1 MNTKKPI
8 LECSLT
14 YGDASSFYLFF
25 IEYKKIGNLSYNYD
39 CTYIMTPKTGSV
51 KQYEIDLIRENFLST
66 KFVYTPR
73 GDKFFDYTLK
83 KICYKLRDD
92 KDEKGNI
99 YKRIQYLKL
108 IYLNQEGK
116 EEVLLD
122 TSNGKELPETIGLF
136 KGEEIIESVKVYLK
150 DELLCGIELF
160 TNESKLINTSYSI
173 GASSS
178 PDIES
183 IEIKD
188 DKKMIVGLGCEA
200 NEQTGINSIYFYQ
213 AYKNKDYELYGTLG
227 FRLLRAKV
235 RQNEEFKKNIEEI
248 KNNLTEEQKLTY
260 DICTYSNSIFF
271 TVLDY
276 IIS

>member
-1 MNTKKPI
+1 MI
-8 LECSLT
+8 
-14 YGDASSFYLFF
+14 
-25 IEYKKIGNLSYNYD
+25 
-39 CTYIMTPKTGSV
+39 
-51 KQYEIDLIRENFLST
+51 
-66 KFVYTPR
+66 
-73 GDKFFDYTLK
+73 
-83 KICYKLRDD
+83 
-92 KDEKGNI
+92 KDQKGNI
-99 YKRIQYLKL
+99 YKRIQHLKL
-108 IYLNQEGK
+108 IYLNKEGK

-122 TSNGKELPETIGLF
+122 TSNGKDLPETISLF

-160 TNESKLINTSYSI
+160 TNESKLINTSYPI
-173 GASSS
+173 GASSN

-213 AYKNKDYELYGTLG
+213 TDKKQDHELYSSLG

-235 RQNEEFKKNIEEI
+235 KQNKEFNKHIKEI

-260 DICTYSNSIFF
+260 DICNSSDTIFF
-271 TVLDY
+271 AVLDY
-276 IIS
+276 VIS

>member
-1 MNTKKPI
+1 MI
-8 LECSLT
+8 LLINDCLYILKYFPLCNLLFYSTCIWIYKEFLHT
-14 YGDASSFYLFF
+14 Y
-25 IEYKKIGNLSYNYD
+25 
-39 CTYIMTPKTGSV
+39 
-51 KQYEIDLIRENFLST
+51 LIRENFLST

-73 GDKFFDYTLK
+73 GDKFFNYTLK
-83 KICYKLRDD
+83 KICYELRDD
-92 KDEKGNI
+92 KDQKGNI
-99 YKRIQYLKL
+99 YKRIQHLKL
-108 IYLNQEGK
+108 IYLNKEGK

-122 TSNGKELPETIGLF
+122 TSNRKELPETIGLSQ
-136 KGEEIIESVKVYLK
+136 GEEIIESVKVYLK

-160 TNESKLINTSYSI
+160 TNESKLINTSYPI
-173 GASSS
+173 GASSN

-213 AYKNKDYELYGTLG
+213 TDKKQDHELYSSLG

-235 RQNEEFKKNIEEI
+235 KQNKEFNKHIKEI

-260 DICTYSNSIFF
+260 DICNSSDTIFF
-271 TVLDY
+271 AVLDY
-276 IIS
+276 VIS

>member
-1 MNTKKPI
+1 MKKKPT

-14 YGDASSFYLFF
+14 YGDASAFYLFF
-25 IEYKKIGNLSYNYD
+25 IEYKKVGNLSFNYD

-51 KQYEIDLIRENFLST
+51 KPYEIEQISVPFLST

-83 KICYKLRDD
+83 KICYELRDD
-92 KDEKGNI
+92 KEQNGNI
-99 YKRIQYLKL
+99 YKRIQHLKL
-108 IYLNQEGK
+108 IYLNKEGK

-122 TSNGKELPETIGLF
+122 TSNRKELPETIGILA
-136 KGEEIIESVKVYLK
+136 GEEIIESVNVYLK

-160 TNESKLINTSYSI
+160 TNESKIINTSYLI
-173 GASSS
+173 GTSSG
-178 PDIES
+178 PNVEDIT
-183 IEIKD
+183 IKD
-188 DKKMIVGLGCEA
+188 DKKIIVGLGCEA

-213 AYKNKDYELYGTLG
+213 AYKNQDYEFYGTLG

-235 RQNEEFKKNIEEI
+235 KQNKEFNKQIKEI
-248 KNNLTEEQKLTY
+248 KNNLTEEQKLTF
-260 DICTYSNSIFF
+260 DICNSSDTIFF
-271 TVLDY
+271 AVLDY